1 MKDFMGLAGYVWW
14 QGVVEDRDDPLKLGR
29 CRVRILGFHT
39 EDKEKI
45 PTDSLPWAYPAMPLT
60 AMPGSIPAAMVEGT
74 WVMGFF
80 RDGEDAQEPVITH
93 KIDNGMVTEN
103 DKKKGFNDPETN
115 KDRPKN
121 ENKPSKVGES
131 NISTLVLG
139 DRGKSDAPKI
149 KREYPYNYVIETE
162 SGHVI
167 ELNDTPKGESV
178 SVTHKTGSYVII
190 DEKGNFESNVKEFK
204 NKTTKSSSVSIGTIL
219 EAGVGKVEDIGTVVL
234 KGNNLVVDNLTV
246 TGGVV
251 ANDVVGL
258 TSVTGSVLTGV
269 PSPTPSPTVADALE
283 GSVDTVKGSV
293 ETLVENGLEIPNI
306 LMGKNKEVV
315 SLAEFANKA
324 KETISQI
331 SMPDSPILSFI
342 SADVAGT
349 PTELR
354 NGWVGREDEKSYLN
368 PNQTYLVMEY
378 VDSSRGQP
386 IKVRLTILE
395 VTLNGSVPEIDFEHQ
410 PTYQDKRIM
419 FSNS

>member
-1 MKDFMGLAGYVWW
+1 M
-14 QGVVEDRDDPLKLGR
+14 
-29 CRVRILGFHT
+29 
-39 EDKEKI
+39 
-45 PTDSLPWAYPAMPLT
+45 
-60 AMPGSIPAAMVEGT
+60 
-74 WVMGFF
+74 
-80 RDGEDAQEPVITH
+80 
-93 KIDNGMVTEN
+93 
-103 DKKKGFNDPETN
+103 
-115 KDRPKN
+115 
-121 ENKPSKVGES
+121 
-131 NISTLVLG
+131 
-139 DRGKSDAPKI
+139 
-149 KREYPYNYVIETE
+149 
-162 SGHVI
+162 
-167 ELNDTPKGESV
+167 
-178 SVTHKTGSYVII
+178 
-190 DEKGNFESNVKEFK
+190 
-204 NKTTKSSSVSIGTIL
+204 
-219 EAGVGKVEDIGTVVL
+219 

-283 GSVDTVKGSV
+283 GSADTVKGSV

-306 LMGKNKEVV
+306 LMGKDREMV
-315 SLAEFANKA
+315 SLSEFANKA
-324 KETISQI
+324 KEKISQI

-342 SADVAGT
+342 SADVTGT

-354 NGWVGREDEKSYLN
+354 NGWVGREDEKSYLS